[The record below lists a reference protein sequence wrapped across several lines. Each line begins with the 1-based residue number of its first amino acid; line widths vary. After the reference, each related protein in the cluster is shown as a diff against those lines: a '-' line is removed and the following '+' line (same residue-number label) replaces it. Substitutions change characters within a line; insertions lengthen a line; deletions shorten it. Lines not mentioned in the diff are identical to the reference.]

1 MKLSEIREKFTK
13 FFVNNN
19 HEQISSSPLIP
30 EHDPTL
36 MFTNAG
42 MVQFKNIFTGVQKTE
57 MKRAVSSQKC
67 LRAGGKH
74 NDLENVGYTTR
85 HHTFFEMLGNFS
97 FGDYFKETAIE
108 FAWNFITQ
116 ELSLD
121 KNRLSITI
129 YHTDDEAYGIWRKIS
144 GFSDDK
150 IIRIATDDNF
160 WSMGNTGPC
169 GPCSEIFYDHANPN
183 LQGDDRVVEIW
194 NLVFMEFNKDEEG
207 NLHKLPKKCIDT
219 GMGLERIAAVMQNVH
234 DNYDTDLF
242 SALINKS
249 QEYCGST
256 ENKVAHKIIADHLR
270 AAAFLIA
277 EGVLPGNEGRNYI
290 LRRLIRRAAR
300 YIHLLGYNDPLLHN
314 IFPALIDKT
323 SLAYMGDV
331 YPELIRAKSL
341 IETTLKSE
349 EENFKDTL
357 MKGINLLDKSTADL
371 SAGDTLAGEAA
382 FKLYDTY
389 GFPLDITLDIL
400 KEKKINFDQKGF
412 DDAMEEQ
419 KERARAKWAGSGEK
433 SVEQVWFDLIE
444 KFGKTEFVGYEHN
457 EVSGAKVLAIVSSD
471 NKTINSA
478 NEGEKVTIIL
488 DKTPFYGESG
498 GQVGDIGELFLV
510 IQSQALSSQC
520 LTTQIQ
526 SPVSRA
532 GMTQDLSVITVENT
546 NKINDLYLHRCVVK
560 SGSICTGDIIT
571 ASIDKERRQNLKRN
585 HSATHLLHFALRK
598 ILGDHV
604 TQKGSLVAEDKLR
617 FDFNHNSQ
625 VTYDQLLLVE
635 DMVNSL
641 IRENHSTSTKV
652 QSMNQAIN
660 EGAMALFGEKYADQV
675 RVVNIGDSKELC
687 GGTHVQFTGE
697 IGLFKIVTESS
708 VAFGVRRIEALT
720 GQEAINYVRDN
731 ELNLKKVAEFV
742 KAPVSDI
749 TNRLNILNQE
759 RKGLE
764 TKIKSLYKK
773 LVSAEKIK
781 STEIGGINFLS
792 HAFTDIPA
800 NIIREFILQQ
810 QELNTVIAFSATE
823 SLAQSSQTLSPFPQ
837 ALSSQCSDTGIQI
850 PSSRAGMTQDQR
862 KTVLIVKVSKD
873 LTNKINVKEL
883 VSTAT
888 GKNCGGSAELVQ
900 TSCDNGDVLIA
911 IRDYLAKSTTKF

>member
-1 MKLSEIREKFTK
+1 MKLSEIRERFAK
-13 FFVNNN
+13 FFVSND
-19 HEQISSSPLIP
+19 HEQVSSSPLIP

-42 MVQFKNIFTGVQKTE
+42 MVQFKNIFTGAQKTE

-108 FAWNFITQ
+108 LAWKFITE

-129 YHTDDEAYGIWRKIS
+129 YHADDEAYEIWRKVS
-144 GFSDDK
+144 GFSNDK

-169 GPCSEIFYDHANPN
+169 GPCSEIFYDHAKPN
-183 LQGDDRVVEIW
+183 LQGDDRIVEIW

-234 DNYDTDLF
+234 DNYDIDLF

-249 QEYCGST
+249 QEHCGST

-277 EGVLPGNEGRNYI
+277 EGILPGNEGRNYV

-300 YIHLLGYNDPLLHN
+300 YIHQLGYNDSLLHR
-314 IFPALIDKT
+314 IFPVLIDST
-323 SLAYMGDV
+323 SSAYMGDV
-331 YPELIRAKSL
+331 YPELIRGKSL

-357 MKGINLLDKSTADL
+357 MKGINLLEKFTADL
-371 SAGDTLAGEAA
+371 KAGDTLPGESA

-412 DDAMEEQ
+412 DDEMKEQ
-419 KERARAKWAGSGEK
+419 KNRARAKWAGSGEK
-433 SVEQVWFDLIE
+433 SVEQVWFDLID
-444 KFGKTEFVGYEHN
+444 KFGKTEFVGYEFS
-457 EVSGAKVLAIVSSD
+457 EVKDAKVLAIISPKNEVTD
-471 NKTINSA
+471 SA
-478 NEGEKVTIIL
+478 KEGEKVTMIL

-498 GQVGDIGELFLV
+498 GQVGDTGSLTKSVSSV
-510 IQSQALSSQC
+510 IQVAD
-520 LTTQIQ
+520 TGIQ
-526 SPVSRA
+526 EEENTWSRA
-532 GMTQDLSVITVENT
+532 GITTDRIAGSMVIVENT
-546 NKINDLYLHRCVVK
+546 NKINDLYLHRCIVK
-560 SGSICTGDIIT
+560 SGSICKDDIVT
-571 ASIDKERRQNLKRN
+571 ASINRERRQNLRRN
-585 HSATHLLHFALRK
+585 HSVTHLLHFALRK

-604 TQKGSLVAEDKLR
+604 TQKGSLVAPDKLR
-617 FDFNHNSQ
+617 FDFSHNTQ
-625 VTYDQLLLVE
+625 VTQDQLFLIE

-641 IRENHSTSTKV
+641 IRENLSTSTKV
-652 QSMNQAIN
+652 QSMNQAIDK
-660 EGAMALFGEKYADQV
+660 GAMALFGEKYGDQV

-687 GGTHVQFTGE
+687 GGTHVEHTGE

-731 ELNLKKVAEFV
+731 EINLKKVAESV
-742 KAPVSDI
+742 KVPVSEI
-749 TNRLNILNQE
+749 TSRLSILNQE
-759 RKGLE
+759 RKE
-764 TKIKSLYKK
+764 SEAKIKNLYKK
-773 LVSAEKIK
+773 FVSAENIK
-781 STEIGGINFLS
+781 STEINGINFVS

-800 NIIREFILQQ
+800 NVIREFILQQ
-810 QELNTVIAFSATE
+810 QK
-823 SLAQSSQTLSPFPQ
+823 SQTVVAFIV
-837 ALSSQCSDTGIQI
+837 TEGN
-850 PSSRAGMTQDQR
+850 

-873 LTNKINVKEL
+873 LVNKISAKEL
-883 VSTAT
+883 ISIAV
-888 GKNCGGSAELVQ
+888 GKNCGGNAELAQ
-900 TSCDNGDVLIA
+900 TGCDTDKINNA
-911 IRDYLAKSTTKF
+911 ITAICSKITTSKN

>member
-1 MKLSEIREKFTK
+1 MKLSAIRERFLK
-13 FFVNNN
+13 FFVGNG
-19 HEQISSSPLIP
+19 HEQVFSSPLIP
-30 EHDPTL
+30 ESDPTL

-42 MVQFKNIFTGVQKTE
+42 MVQFKNIFTGMQKTE
-57 MKRAVSSQKC
+57 MNRTVSSQKC

-108 FAWNFITQ
+108 LAWNFITK

-121 KNRLSITI
+121 KSRLSITI
-129 YHTDDEAYGIWRKIS
+129 YHTDDEAYDIWRKIS
-144 GFSDDK
+144 GFSNDK

-234 DNYDTDLF
+234 DNYDVDLF
-242 SALINKS
+242 AALINKS
-249 QEYCGST
+249 REYCGGI

-270 AAAFLIA
+270 AATFLIA
-277 EGVLPGNEGRNYI
+277 EGVLPGNEGRNYV
-290 LRRLIRRAAR
+290 LRRLIRRAVR
-300 YIHLLGYNDPLLHN
+300 YIHLLGYNDSLLHRV
-314 IFPALIDKT
+314 FPVLIDST
-323 SLAYMGDV
+323 SSAYMGDV

-357 MKGINLLDKSTADL
+357 MKGINLLDKSTANL
-371 SAGDTLAGEAA
+371 NAGDTLPGATA

-400 KEKKINFDQKGF
+400 KERKINFDQKGF

-433 SVEQVWFDLIE
+433 SVEQVWFDLID

-457 EVSGAKVLAIVSSD
+457 EINDAKVLAIISAD
-471 NKTINSA
+471 NKILNSA

-498 GQVGDIGELFLV
+498 GQVGDIGSF
-510 IQSQALSSQC
+510 IKSDGS
-520 LTTQIQ
+520 
-526 SPVSRA
+526 
-532 GMTQDLSVITVENT
+532 ITMVENT
-546 NKINDLYLHRCVVK
+546 NKINDLYLHRCIIK
-560 SGSICTGDIIT
+560 SGSISEGDIVT
-571 ASIDKERRQNLKRN
+571 ASINKERRMNLRRN
-585 HSATHLLHFALRK
+585 HSATHLLHFSLRK
-598 ILGDHV
+598 VLGDHI
-604 TQKGSLVAEDKLR
+604 TQKGSLVAPDKLR
-617 FDFNHNSQ
+617 FDFSHNAQ
-625 VTYDQLLLVE
+625 VTQNQLFGVE

-641 IRENHSTSTKV
+641 IRENHCTTTKI
-652 QSMNQAIN
+652 QNMNQAIN
-660 EGAMALFGEKYADQV
+660 EGAMALFGEKYGDKV

-687 GGTHVQFTGE
+687 GGTHVQYTGE

-720 GQEAINYVRDN
+720 GQEAIDYVRNN
-731 ELNLKKVAEFV
+731 EINLKKVAEFV

-749 TNRLNILNQE
+749 INRLNILNQE
-759 RKGLE
+759 RKE
-764 TKIKSLYKK
+764 FEAKIKNLYKR
-773 LVSAEKIK
+773 LVSAENIK
-781 STEIGGINFLS
+781 STEIGEINFLS
-792 HAFTDIPA
+792 HAFTGIPA

-810 QELNTVIAFSATE
+810 QKSKAVIAFTVTE
-823 SLAQSSQTLSPFPQ
+823 EN
-837 ALSSQCSDTGIQI
+837 
-850 PSSRAGMTQDQR
+850 

-873 LTNKINVKEL
+873 LINKINAKEL
-883 VSTAT
+883 VSIAT
-888 GKNCGGSAELVQ
+888 GKNCGGNAELAQ
-900 TSCDNGDVLIA
+900 AGCDSSNVISDI
-911 IRDYLAKSTTKF
+911 YNHLAGYTGA

>member
-1 MKLSEIREKFTK
+1 MKLSEIRERFIK
-13 FFVNNN
+13 FFVNND
-19 HEQISSSPLIP
+19 HEQVSSSPLIP

-42 MVQFKNIFTGVQKTE
+42 MVQFKNIFTGAQKTE

-108 FAWNFITQ
+108 FAWKFITK

-121 KNRLSITI
+121 KNRLSITV
-129 YHTDDEAYGIWRKIS
+129 YHTDDEAYEIWRKIS
-144 GFSDDK
+144 GFSSDK

-160 WSMGNTGPC
+160 WSMGSTGPC
-169 GPCSEIFYDHANPN
+169 GPCSEIFYDHVNPN
-183 LQGDDRVVEIW
+183 LQDDDRIVEIW

-219 GMGLERIAAVMQNVH
+219 GMGLERIAAVMQNAH
-234 DNYDTDLF
+234 DNYDIDLF
-242 SALINKS
+242 SALIDKS
-249 QEYCGST
+249 QEYCGRT
-256 ENKVAHKIIADHLR
+256 ENNVAHKIIADHLR
-270 AAAFLIA
+270 AATFLIA
-277 EGVLPGNEGRNYI
+277 EGVLPGNEGRNYV

-300 YIHLLGYNDPLLHN
+300 YIHLLGYNDSLLHR
-314 IFPALIDKT
+314 IFPALID
-323 SLAYMGDV
+323 SASSAYMGDI

-357 MKGINLLDKSTADL
+357 MKGINLLEKFTTDLKS
-371 SAGDTLAGEAA
+371 GDTLPGESA

-412 DDAMEEQ
+412 DDAMGEQ
-419 KERARAKWAGSGEK
+419 KERARTKWAGSGEK
-433 SVEQVWFDLIE
+433 SVEQVWFDLID
-444 KFGKTEFVGYEHN
+444 KFGKTKFVGYEFN
-457 EVSGAKVLAIVSSD
+457 EVSDAKILAIVSSKNEIID
-471 NKTINSA
+471 SA
-478 NEGEKVTIIL
+478 KEGEKITIIL

-498 GQVGDIGELFLV
+498 GQVGDTGSLIKSDRS
-510 IQSQALSSQC
+510 I
-520 LTTQIQ
+520 I
-526 SPVSRA
+526 
-532 GMTQDLSVITVENT
+532 IVENT
-546 NKINDLYLHRCVVK
+546 NKVNDLYLHRCIVK
-560 SGSICTGDIIT
+560 SGSICKGDVVT
-571 ASIDKERRQNLKRN
+571 ASIDKERRQTLRRN

-604 TQKGSLVAEDKLR
+604 TQKGSLVAPDRLR
-617 FDFNHNSQ
+617 FDFSHNTQ
-625 VTYDQLLLVE
+625 VAQDQLFWVE

-641 IRENHSTSTKV
+641 IRENLSASTKI
-652 QSMNQAIN
+652 QSMNQAID
-660 EGAMALFGEKYADQV
+660 EGAMALFGEKYGDQV

-687 GGTHVQFTGE
+687 GGTHVEHTGE

-731 ELNLKKVAEFV
+731 EISLKKVAEFIKV
-742 KAPVSDI
+742 PASEI
-749 TNRLNILNQE
+749 INRLNILNQE
-759 RKGLE
+759 RKE
-764 TKIKSLYKK
+764 SEAKIKNLYKK
-773 LVSAEKIK
+773 LVSAENIK
-781 STEIGGINFLS
+781 STEINGINFVS
-792 HAFTDIPA
+792 HAFTNIPA

-810 QELNTVIAFSATE
+810 QKPKTVIAFTATE
-823 SLAQSSQTLSPFPQ
+823 K
-837 ALSSQCSDTGIQI
+837 D
-850 PSSRAGMTQDQR
+850 

-873 LTNKINVKEL
+873 LTNRISAKEL
-883 VSTAT
+883 ISIAVE
-888 GKNCGGSAELVQ
+888 KNCGGNPELAQ
-900 TSCDNGDVLIA
+900 TGCDGNKIDDA
-911 IRDYLAKSTTKF
+911 ITAIYSKITASKD

>member
-1 MKLSEIREKFTK
+1 MKLNEIRERFIK
-13 FFVNNN
+13 FFVNND
-19 HEQISSSPLIP
+19 HEQVSSSPLTP

-42 MVQFKNIFTGVQKTE
+42 MVQFKNIFTGAQKTG

-108 FAWNFITQ
+108 FAWKFITK

-121 KNRLSITI
+121 KNRLSITV
-129 YHTDDEAYGIWRKIS
+129 YHTDDEAYEIWRKIS
-144 GFSDDK
+144 GFSSDK

-160 WSMGNTGPC
+160 WSMGSTGPC
-169 GPCSEIFYDHANPN
+169 GPCSEIFYDHGSPN
-183 LQGDDRVVEIW
+183 LQEGDRIVEIW

-234 DNYDTDLF
+234 DNYDIDLF
-242 SALINKS
+242 SALVDKS
-249 QEYCGST
+249 QEYCGRK

-277 EGVLPGNEGRNYI
+277 EGVLPGNEGRNYV

-300 YIHLLGYNDPLLHN
+300 YIHLLGYNDSLLHR
-314 IFPALIDKT
+314 IFPVLID
-323 SLAYMGDV
+323 SASSAYMGDI

-357 MKGINLLDKSTADL
+357 MKGINLLEKFTTDL
-371 SAGDTLAGEAA
+371 KPGDTLPGESA

-389 GFPLDITLDIL
+389 GFPLDITLDVL

-412 DDAMEEQ
+412 DGAMEEQ

-433 SVEQVWFDLIE
+433 SVEQVWFDITNM
-444 KFGKTEFVGYEHN
+444 FGKTEFVGYEFN
-457 EVSGAKVLAIVSSD
+457 EADDAKILAIVSSKNEIID
-471 NKTINSA
+471 SA
-478 NEGEKVTIIL
+478 KEGEKITIIL

-498 GQVGDIGELFLV
+498 GQVGDIGNLIKSDGSMV
-510 IQSQALSSQC
+510 
-520 LTTQIQ
+520 
-526 SPVSRA
+526 
-532 GMTQDLSVITVENT
+532 TVENT
-546 NKINDLYLHRCVVK
+546 NKINDLYLHRCV
-560 SGSICTGDIIT
+560 GSICKGNTVT
-571 ASIDKERRQNLKRN
+571 ASIDKKRRQDLRRN

-604 TQKGSLVAEDKLR
+604 TQKGSLVAPDRLR
-617 FDFNHNSQ
+617 FDFSHNTQ
-625 VTYDQLLLVE
+625 VAQDQLFWVE

-641 IRENHSTSTKV
+641 IRENLSTSTKI
-652 QSMNQAIN
+652 QDMDQAID
-660 EGAMALFGEKYADQV
+660 EGAMALFGEKYSDQV

-687 GGTHVQFTGE
+687 GGTHVEYTGE

-731 ELNLKKVAEFV
+731 EISLKKVAEFI
-742 KAPVSDI
+742 KAPASEI
-749 TNRLNILNQE
+749 INRLNILNQE
-759 RKGLE
+759 HKE
-764 TKIKSLYKK
+764 SEAKIKNLYKK
-773 LVSAEKIK
+773 LISAESIK
-781 STEIGGINFLS
+781 STEINGINFVS
-792 HAFTDIPA
+792 HAFTNIPA

-810 QELNTVIAFSATE
+810 QKPKTVIAFTATE
-823 SLAQSSQTLSPFPQ
+823 K
-837 ALSSQCSDTGIQI
+837 D
-850 PSSRAGMTQDQR
+850 

-873 LTNKINVKEL
+873 LTNKISAKEL
-883 VSTAT
+883 ISIAVE
-888 GKNCGGSAELVQ
+888 KNCGGNAELAQ
-900 TSCDNGDVLIA
+900 TGCDSNKIDDA
-911 IRDYLAKSTTKF
+911 ITVIYSKITASNTNLH

>member
-1 MKLSEIREKFTK
+1 MKLSEIREKFIK
-13 FFVNNN
+13 FFLSND
-19 HEQISSSPLIP
+19 HEQVSSSPLIP

-42 MVQFKNIFTGVQKTE
+42 MVQFKNIFTGAQKTE

-108 FAWNFITQ
+108 LAWKFITK

-121 KNRLSITI
+121 KNRLSITV
-129 YHTDDEAYGIWRKIS
+129 YHTDDEAYEIWRKIS
-144 GFSDDK
+144 GFSSDK
-150 IIRIATDDNF
+150 IIRITTDDNF
-160 WSMGNTGPC
+160 WSMGSTGPC
-169 GPCSEIFYDHANPN
+169 GPCSEIFYEHGSPN
-183 LQGDDRVVEIW
+183 LQEGDRIVEIW

-234 DNYDTDLF
+234 DNYDIDLF
-242 SALINKS
+242 SALISKS
-249 QEYCGST
+249 QEYCGRT
-256 ENKVAHKIIADHLR
+256 ENKIAHKIIADHLR

-277 EGVLPGNEGRNYI
+277 EGVLPGNEGRNYV

-300 YIHLLGYNDPLLHN
+300 YIHLLGYNDSLLHRV
-314 IFPALIDKT
+314 FPVLIDST
-323 SLAYMGDV
+323 SSAYMGDI

-357 MKGINLLDKSTADL
+357 MKGISLLEKFTTDL
-371 SAGDTLAGEAA
+371 KLGDTLPGESA

-412 DDAMEEQ
+412 DDAMGEQ

-433 SVEQVWFDLIE
+433 SVEQVWFDLIN
-444 KFGKTEFVGYEHN
+444 KFGKTKFVGYEFN
-457 EVSGAKVLAIVSSD
+457 EVSDAKILAIVSSKNEVID
-471 NKTINSA
+471 SA
-478 NEGEKVTIIL
+478 KEGEKITIIL

-498 GQVGDIGELFLV
+498 GQVGDTGSLIKSDRS
-510 IQSQALSSQC
+510 I
-520 LTTQIQ
+520 I
-526 SPVSRA
+526 
-532 GMTQDLSVITVENT
+532 IVENT
-546 NKINDLYLHRCVVK
+546 NKVNDLYLHRCIVK
-560 SGSICTGDIIT
+560 SGSICKSDIVT
-571 ASIDKERRQNLKRN
+571 ASIDKERRQTLRRN
-585 HSATHLLHFALRK
+585 HSVTHLLHFTLRK

-604 TQKGSLVAEDKLR
+604 TQKGSLVAPDRLR
-617 FDFNHNSQ
+617 FDFSHNTQ
-625 VTYDQLLLVE
+625 VTQDQLFLVE

-641 IRENHSTSTKV
+641 IRENLSTSTKV
-652 QSMNQAIN
+652 QSMNQAID
-660 EGAMALFGEKYADQV
+660 EGAMALFGEKYGDQV

-687 GGTHVQFTGE
+687 GGTHVEHTGE

-731 ELNLKKVAEFV
+731 EIGLKKVAEFI
-742 KAPVSDI
+742 KAPASEI
-749 TNRLNILNQE
+749 INRLNILNQE
-759 RKGLE
+759 RKE
-764 TKIKSLYKK
+764 SEAKIKNLYKK
-773 LVSAEKIK
+773 LVSAENIK
-781 STEIGGINFLS
+781 STEINRINFVS
-792 HAFTDIPA
+792 HAFTNIPA

-810 QELNTVIAFSATE
+810 QKPKTVIAFTATE
-823 SLAQSSQTLSPFPQ
+823 K
-837 ALSSQCSDTGIQI
+837 D
-850 PSSRAGMTQDQR
+850 

-873 LTNKINVKEL
+873 LTNKISAKEL
-883 VSTAT
+883 ISIAVE
-888 GKNCGGSAELVQ
+888 KNCGGNAELAQ
-900 TSCDNGDVLIA
+900 TGCDSNKIDDAITAIYSKITASKHSTSCRRGAN
-911 IRDYLAKSTTKF
+911 T